1 MIIFIFCH
9 IGFEE
14 GRGSSRCCWGTVV
27 ATSKAS
33 IKGGTP
39 TADVEEPVQAVARE
53 VLSLGA
59 GAQKSREAASTS
71 ANPEV

>member
-1 MIIFIFCH
+1 LKKAEAH
-9 IGFEE
+9 
-14 GRGSSRCCWGTVV
+14 RV
-27 ATSKAS
+27 AAGAQLSQPQKAS